1 MDESKNCFSPI
12 YEMASESAVNG
23 RRHIKL
29 ILHEIHEDASHF
41 QLNGLS
47 WNEEYTRANMSTI
60 AGMSIVAE
68 FVNDDRSMPYGH
80 GFTSIE
86 NNIPLFEDATV
97 VGHFEKAY
105 IDDVDLG
112 DGKRRV
118 LIAEGTLDEMRYPKF
133 IQWIQEQRESGA
145 VKGSVEIVGKKENNG
160 QIVYEDG
167 WKQEGRVPMVYDYS
181 GYAIL
186 NIPPADEA
194 AVVMELN
201 NGREKRP
208 KEDEKMDEKAVAA
221 LKEAVVQ
228 AVNETNA
235 KNAEYEGTITELNNK
250 IEQMQEELNGKD
262 ATITELN
269 SQLESAQT
277 SLSEKDS
284 KISEIN
290 AELEKANNEKAI
302 SELNNALEAYT
313 DDQKAVAKDDIEA
326 FKANPGTV
334 EINTIVGKICTEIV
348 KKQLADHGSDHIEI
362 DVFGVVEMNE
372 GKSEEEDPVEVF

>member
-302 SELNNALEAYT
+302 SELNSALEAYT
-313 DDQKAVAKDDIEA
+313 EDQKAVAKDDIEA
-326 FKANPGTV
+326 FKANPGAV

-348 KKQLADHGSDHIEI
+348 KKQIADQKSDHTEI

>member
-1 MDESKNCFSPI
+1 
-12 YEMASESAVNG
+12 
-23 RRHIKL
+23 
-29 ILHEIHEDASHF
+29 
-41 QLNGLS
+41 
-47 WNEEYTRANMSTI
+47 
-60 AGMSIVAE
+60 
-68 FVNDDRSMPYGH
+68 
-80 GFTSIE
+80 
-86 NNIPLFEDATV
+86 
-97 VGHFEKAY
+97 
-105 IDDVDLG
+105 
-112 DGKRRV
+112 
-118 LIAEGTLDEMRYPKF
+118 
-133 IQWIQEQRESGA
+133 
-145 VKGSVEIVGKKENNG
+145 
-160 QIVYEDG
+160 
-167 WKQEGRVPMVYDYS
+167 MVYDYS

-302 SELNNALEAYT
+302 SELNSALEAYT
-313 DDQKAVAKDDIEA
+313 EDQKAVAKDDIEA
-326 FKANPGTV
+326 FKANPGAV

-348 KKQLADHGSDHIEI
+348 KKQIADQKSDHTEI